1 MYLSA
6 VFLSPFISPH
16 LFQFIYFALSH
27 PILHF
32 SVSPYLAFV
41 SPYLAFLLLLSLC
54 LTSSL
59 SRHYTMGLFMYRHE
73 SFCFP
78 FCLPHSLLRF
88 LSLSLALFQVLF
100 IFKVLGFQNVFPLS
114 FLFFVSIV
122 VLLCTFTIAF
132 AFNFTRIHFHS
143 LSRVLFLDLLYFV

>member
-78 FCLPHSLLRF
+78 FCLPHSLLLF

-100 IFKVLGFQNVFPLS
+100 IFKVLGFQNVFPFS
-114 FLFFVSIV
+114 FL
-122 VLLCTFTIAF
+122 VLCFNCRFTL
-132 AFNFTRIHFHS
+132 HFHNCVRFQFHSHS
-143 LSRVLFLDLLYFV
+143 LSLSVARTLS